1 MGVSCG
7 ILDDKFDRLYRD
19 AEYFFEYRK
28 VFDFHLLTLEE
39 IDKKLIKTQKY
50 RNKYSKIKTK
60 DFKKKNKIIL
70 VDSFLNCKTIELENA
85 KEIKLMRLALDKQV
99 MAYKQN
105 LRLHL
110 LELISNLDFL
120 TSENRDNYIPP
131 KNFGYISYVPKK
143 MTDGKW
149 VEAYHGTGRNC
160 KNDFEIKDMIQSIST
175 IGFKNGS
182 NNAHANCMDINHPG
196 KRVNVGVYVTPN
208 LETAKEFAGTIIYK
222 GEVYK
227 TILLVKIK
235 EDAIRQ
241 CNCYM
246 DYWVV
251 NGKSDEIVPLKILY
265 TKV

>member
-110 LELISNLDFL
+110 LELISNLD
-120 TSENRDNYIPP
+120 T
-131 KNFGYISYVPKK
+131 
-143 MTDGKW
+143 
-149 VEAYHGTGRNC
+149 
-160 KNDFEIKDMIQSIST
+160 
-175 IGFKNGS
+175 
-182 NNAHANCMDINHPG
+182 
-196 KRVNVGVYVTPN
+196 VY
-208 LETAKEFAGTIIYK
+208 
-222 GEVYK
+222 
-227 TILLVKIK
+227 
-235 EDAIRQ
+235 D
-241 CNCYM
+241 
-246 DYWVV
+246 
-251 NGKSDEIVPLKILY
+251 
-265 TKV
+265 

>member
-1 MGVSCG
+1 MTF
-7 ILDDKFDRLYRD
+7 ILFIYG
-19 AEYFFEYRK
+19 
-28 VFDFHLLTLEE
+28 
-39 IDKKLIKTQKY
+39 
-50 RNKYSKIKTK
+50 
-60 DFKKKNKIIL
+60 
-70 VDSFLNCKTIELENA
+70 
-85 KEIKLMRLALDKQV
+85 
-99 MAYKQN
+99 
-105 LRLHL
+105 
-110 LELISNLDFL
+110 FL